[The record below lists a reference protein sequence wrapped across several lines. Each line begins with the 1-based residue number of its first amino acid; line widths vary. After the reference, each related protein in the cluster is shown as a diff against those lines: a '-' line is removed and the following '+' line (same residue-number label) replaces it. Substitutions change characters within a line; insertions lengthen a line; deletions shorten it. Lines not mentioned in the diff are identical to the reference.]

1 MTSKSLESIPTM
13 LAPLVDLNPMSS
25 THNNI
30 IKKVKI
36 VYTRWGATPNPLKNQ
51 KTKSET
57 KEEIEAIP
65 N

>member
-1 MTSKSLESIPTM
+1 
-13 LAPLVDLNPMSS
+13 MSS